1 MQVDQTARLRACA
14 AAAQLAD
21 KMSLVL
27 RQCIEPCCPAALAIC
42 DVEKPDEQQWRLRVC
57 VSDKWSHVHLR
68 VEQDEAADPAAIQNT
83 LAAKLKSFLAVQRRI
98 AFKIR
103 PGTYP
108 GDSLTNLRLTLNT
121 IPGMASKGLK
131 LQTDVEFI
139 PCTAVVSGTCFKIN
153 DFLLEV
159 EASVRD
165 EVEAALERQ
174 GFEVDSVNPIDV

>member
-1 MQVDQTARLRACA
+1 MQVELTARLSACPA
-14 AAAQLAD
+14 AARLAD
-21 KMSLVL
+21 EMAVAL
-27 RQCIEPCCPAALAIC
+27 RALIESRSASALAIC
-42 DVEKPDEQQWRLRVC
+42 DVEKPDQQWRLRVC
-57 VSDKWSHVHLR
+57 ISDKWSHVHLR
-68 VEQDEAADPAAIQNT
+68 MEQAEAANPGSMQAALAGKLKEF
-83 LAAKLKSFLAVQRRI
+83 LAAGRRV

-121 IPGMASKGLK
+121 IPGMAAKGLK

-159 EASVRD
+159 DASVRD
-165 EVEAALERQ
+165 EVTAALERQ
-174 GFEVDSVNPIDV
+174 GFEVESVNPISG

>member
-1 MQVDQTARLRACA
+1 MQVQQTTRLGACPA
-14 AAAQLAD
+14 AAKLAAELTAALHEILD
-21 KMSLVL
+21 TG
-27 RQCIEPCCPAALAIC
+27 CPSALAIC
-42 DVEKPDEQQWRLRVC
+42 DVEKPDQQHWRLRVC

-68 VEQDEAADPAAIQNT
+68 VEQASPADLAAIRVA
-83 LAAKLKSFLAVQRRI
+83 LAGKLKDFRAARRRV

-159 EASVRD
+159 DASVCD
-165 EVEAALERQ
+165 EVTAALERQ
-174 GFEVDSVNPIDV
+174 GFEVESVNPIIV

>member
-1 MQVDQTARLRACA
+1 MQVQQTARLIACPA
-14 AAAQLAD
+14 AAKLAAE
-21 KMSLVL
+21 LTTAL
-27 RQCIEPCCPAALAIC
+27 EQILEPRCSGALAIC
-42 DVEKPDEQQWRLRVC
+42 DVEKPDQQEWRLRVC
-57 VSDKWSHVHLR
+57 VSDQWSHGHLR
-68 VEQDEAADPAAIQNT
+68 MEQAQASDPAAIRAALAEKLKDF
-83 LAAKLKSFLAVQRRI
+83 LAARRRV

-121 IPGMASKGLK
+121 IPGMASMGLK

-159 EASVRD
+159 DACVRD
-165 EVEAALERQ
+165 EVSAALERQ
-174 GFEVDSVNPIDV
+174 GFEVENINPIAV